1 MDSHLD
7 VKLDSLSI
15 LRNPLIIYKKLFVV
29 ENNGDLNSILCVV
42 DIGWEAKD
50 ANTTETEKQNV
61 KSWRGK
67 MHHIASLYE
76 KFAKRIQGNSRIQ
89 YTK

>member
-1 MDSHLD
+1 M
-7 VKLDSLSI
+7 VTSLA
-15 LRNPLIIYKKLFVV
+15 YF
-29 ENNGDLNSILCVV
+29 CVV
-42 DIGWEAKD
+42 DIVGEAKD

-61 KSWRGK
+61 KPWRGK
-67 MHHIASLYE
+67 IMHHIASLYE